1 MKILNYLSFIV
12 LMLSLFIGCGSDY
25 DDDTYIEPPVTA
37 ELEKVSPPSGLT
49 IAVNTFIV
57 LEFDKKPENFQTDA
71 PNGFRY
77 GNDVADLKGNLP
89 SFSRSAK
96 NVVILSPLTLGNT
109 QIMVSWGPQLPQ
121 QSITLTY
128 TFVRPDCC
136 EPIMVGGGTVKDGD
150 TDVNAE
156 HINTDGILEIEFTA
170 NITGTIALQTESGDD
185 VGWIGKVEGN
195 RAKLELVKGREI
207 QNATTYLIVG
217 KVSDA
222 LDNELEFEI
231 KFSTKAKV

>member
-1 MKILNYLSFIV
+1 MTQLVSVTFSSAFLGEISMKILNYLSFIV
-12 LMLSLFIGCGSDY
+12 LMLNLFIGCGSDY
-25 DDDTYIEPPVTA
+25 DDTYIEPPVTA
-37 ELEKVSPPSGLT
+37 ELEKVSPPSSLT

-121 QSITLTY
+121 QSITLT
-128 TFVRPDCC
+128 
-136 EPIMVGGGTVKDGD
+136 
-150 TDVNAE
+150 
-156 HINTDGILEIEFTA
+156 
-170 NITGTIALQTESGDD
+170 
-185 VGWIGKVEGN
+185 
-195 RAKLELVKGREI
+195 
-207 QNATTYLIVG
+207 
-217 KVSDA
+217 
-222 LDNELEFEI
+222 
-231 KFSTKAKV
+231 